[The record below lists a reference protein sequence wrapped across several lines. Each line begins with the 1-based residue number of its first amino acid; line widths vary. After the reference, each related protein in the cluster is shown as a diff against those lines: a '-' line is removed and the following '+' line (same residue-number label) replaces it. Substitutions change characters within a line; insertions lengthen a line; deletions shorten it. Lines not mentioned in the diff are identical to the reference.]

1 MPENL
6 SSWVQRA
13 GCAAR
18 GDGRQ
23 GLAVMIVE
31 KSSFEI
37 VAFPQPSAG
46 HSTSSTTQGVGQ
58 GRVRGQGR
66 GHGSAS
72 LGRGQAHAAAVKH
85 GLEYAT
91 AHGQKRGMFG
101 GEHDMISKLDE
112 AHVTLDMLQDAKG
125 EGIYFYIQTTNCH
138 WLVLHMVFQNA
149 PLGR

>member
-13 GCAAR
+13 GRAAR
-18 GDGRQ
+18 GKGRQ

-31 KSSFEI
+31 KSAFEI
-37 VAFPQPSAG
+37 AAFPQPSVSR
-46 HSTSSTTQGVGQ
+46 STTSTTQGVTQ
-58 GRVRGQGR
+58 GRARGR
-66 GHGSAS
+66 GRGSAS
-72 LGRGQAHAAAVKH
+72 LGRGQARVAAEKH

-91 AHGQKRGMFG
+91 AHGQKRGMSG

-112 AHVTLDMLQDAKG
+112 THITLDMLRDAKG

-138 WLVLHMVFQNA
+138 QLVLCMVFQNA
-149 PLGR
+149 PSGR

>member
-13 GCAAR
+13 GRAAR

-31 KSSFEI
+31 KSAFEI
-37 VAFPQPSAG
+37 AAFPQPSAPG
-46 HSTSSTTQGVGQ
+46 HSTASTRGGGQ
-58 GRVRGQGR
+58 GRARGR
-66 GHGSAS
+66 GRGSAS
-72 LGRGQAHAAAVKH
+72 LGRGQSRAAAVKH

-101 GEHDMISKLDE
+101 GEHDTISKLDE
-112 AHVTLDMLQDAKG
+112 THITLDMLRDAKG
-125 EGIYFYIQTTNCH
+125 EGVYFYIQTTNCRR
-138 WLVLHMVFQNA
+138 LVLRMVFQNA
-149 PLGR
+149 PSGK

>member
-13 GCAAR
+13 GRAAR

-31 KSSFEI
+31 KSAFEI
-37 VAFPQPSAG
+37 AAFPQPSAG
-46 HSTSSTTQGVGQ
+46 HSTASTRGGGQ
-58 GRVRGQGR
+58 GRARGR
-66 GHGSAS
+66 GRGSAS
-72 LGRGQAHAAAVKH
+72 LGRGQSRAAAVKH

-101 GEHDMISKLDE
+101 GEHDTISKLDE
-112 AHVTLDMLQDAKG
+112 THITLDMLRDAKG
-125 EGIYFYIQTTNCH
+125 EAVYFYIQTTNCRR
-138 WLVLHMVFQNA
+138 LVLRMVFQNA
-149 PLGR
+149 PSGK